1 MPPPIIRCD
10 PPDPA
15 FVNRVA
21 RAYGEACATLTDEMA
36 VLVGTLVRVR
46 AEYPRALIVTTDDA
60 RIDGQ
65 PSRTWI
71 AFRDGW
77 FRRCGTRRGATRTLE
92 VARTATR
99 RAPSERQGDW
109 SNS

>member
-46 AEYPRALIVTTDDA
+46 AEYPRALIVPTDDA
-60 RIDGQ
+60 RIEWATIRDVDRLSRWLVSGDAGLAAGQ
-65 PSRTWI
+65 RGHSR
-71 AFRDGW
+71 
-77 FRRCGTRRGATRTLE
+77 
-92 VARTATR
+92 
-99 RAPSERQGDW
+99 
-109 SNS
+109 

>member
-15 FVNRVA
+15 FVNQVA
-21 RAYGEACATLTDEMA
+21 RAYDEACATLTDEMA

-46 AEYPRALIVTTDDA
+46 AEYPRALIVPTDDA

-65 PSRTWI
+65 PSVTWI

-77 FRRCGTRRGATRTLE
+77 FPAMRHSPRGNQNTRGSQDSHEAGAVRE
-92 VARTATR
+92 AGGSV
-99 RAPSERQGDW
+99 
-109 SNS
+109 